1 MSVHDLSKHLPPIED
16 RDLDLEIGQ
25 ALDRVAAIIKG
36 FPEENHGDLC
46 IAAFRELQMAVRP
59 ATEPGLWDR
68 PAPPSRRVLL
78 PDGSGNMA
86 SLDKQLRDF
95 AGVVAG
101 MIDDYPKEHHANICR
116 HFLNELRAHLAASG
130 VRVRMGVGTKQAFE
144 NP

>member
-1 MSVHDLSKHLPPIED
+1 MHRPLQQRACVRLAAITPYLKPHD
-16 RDLDLEIGQ
+16 G
-25 ALDRVAAIIKG
+25 RVAAIIKG
-36 FPEENHGDLC
+36 YPEENHGDMC

-68 PAPPSRRVLL
+68 PARPSVRVLL

-101 MIDDYPKEHHANICR
+101 MILDYPKEHHANICS
-116 HFLNELRAHLAASG
+116 HFLNELRALSLK
-130 VRVRMGVGTKQAFE
+130 VGYE
-144 NP
+144 